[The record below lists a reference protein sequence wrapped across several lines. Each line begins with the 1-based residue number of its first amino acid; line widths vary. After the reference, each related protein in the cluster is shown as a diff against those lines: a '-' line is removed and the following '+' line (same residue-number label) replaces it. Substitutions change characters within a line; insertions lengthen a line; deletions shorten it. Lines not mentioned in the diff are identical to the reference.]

1 MEDVLEFFEKESEKC
16 QSLAQLEIR
25 YRELYFEVRDWS
37 DNDEERLELLRTR
50 LDEAFEKRYAKL
62 QSEHGRSKT

>member
-1 MEDVLEFFEKESEKC
+1 MEDVLEFFEKESGKC
-16 QSLAQLEIR
+16 QSLTQLEIR
-25 YRELYFEVRDWS
+25 YRQLYCEMREWA

-62 QSEHGRSKT
+62 QSEHSRSKT